1 MNKIKAKKRKSIIMV
16 IWKDAAYSNQ
26 RRLPK
31 KIPSDRI
38 TFGVFI
44 NETKKAVNVC
54 MNAHIENKKIVGC
67 SDGFLIPKKVV
78 KKIKVLGTL
87 DDYEV

>member
-31 KIPSDRI
+31 KIPSDEI
-38 TFGVFI
+38 
-44 NETKKAVNVC
+44 
-54 MNAHIENKKIVGC
+54 KIVGC